1 MPGNCPATARDAEDH
16 GPTEDNRKVVQI
28 VLANRSTLDEMAATG
43 EKFTFLR
50 LARTARVSNWLVY
63 AEGLREH
70 IEEAIKKQS
79 GAAQREAEVG
89 SHTSAESLVADLELA
104 TAELRIL
111 RAERDQ
117 LKSAMARLRETEAE
131 RDRLREALKETEEKP
146 ESTLKESRSSSSHR
160 SEK

>member
-1 MPGNCPATARDAEDH
+1 M
-16 GPTEDNRKVVQI
+16 NRKRAR
-28 VLANRSTLDEMAATG
+28 VLKTLNEMTVKG
-43 EKFTFLR
+43 EKITFLR

-79 GAAQREAEVG
+79 GAAQREAEAG
-89 SHTSAESLVADLELA
+89 SDVSTESLAADLELA

-117 LKSAMARLRETEAE
+117 LKAAMSRLRETEAE
-131 RDRLREALKETEEKP
+131 RDQLRELLKETEEKLKP
-146 ESTLKESRSSSSHR
+146 TLKESRSPSSHR
-160 SEK
+160 AGK